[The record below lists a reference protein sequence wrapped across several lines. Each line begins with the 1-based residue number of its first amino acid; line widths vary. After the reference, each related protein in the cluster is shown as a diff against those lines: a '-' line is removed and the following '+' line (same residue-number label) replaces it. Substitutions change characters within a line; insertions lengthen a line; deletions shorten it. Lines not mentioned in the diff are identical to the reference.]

1 MDHPPPT
8 QESAMMNGFSA
19 GTTGSNYQRMTQMY
33 PSIAP
38 QTYQQ
43 RGFNNSFLNDL
54 NKIAKFMEKYVE
66 YRIVNHLVIYVNLYF

>member
-1 MDHPPPT
+1 MT
-8 QESAMMNGFSA
+8 QGYPGGA
-19 GTTGSNYQRMTQMY
+19 TGDSYQSMTQMY

-54 NKIAKFMEKYVE
+54 NRIAKFME
-66 YRIVNHLVIYVNLYF
+66 R

>member
-1 MDHPPPT
+1 M
-8 QESAMMNGFSA
+8 QGFS
-19 GTTGSNYQRMTQMY
+19 GSSTVDSYQSMTQMY

-43 RGFNNSFLNDL
+43 RGFNNSILNDL

-66 YRIVNHLVIYVNLYF
+66 YNCV

>member
-8 QESAMMNGFSA
+8 QESAMQGFS
-19 GTTGSNYQRMTQMY
+19 GGSTVDSYQSMTQMY

-43 RGFNNSFLNDL
+43 RGFNNSILNDL

-66 YRIVNHLVIYVNLYF
+66 YNNV